1 MKTKESKFII
11 DQSEGNH
18 GIEAILDFEL
28 SWVLRMVVDKEC
40 RENKPRLYH
49 QCRHIL
55 FTLMKM
61 SDSPEVIIEDV
72 KVWKQWKHI
81 DLVADV
87 YIEINGKKELHV
99 ILVENKAYTVMR
111 ENQRDVYPHYIKDV
125 YDKSDQY
132 EGYRNYKLH
141 QVLITCFNTKDEYYK
156 QQKKFINGTDWT
168 IKSLEELPDWSVEE
182 QTESDLFNEFWL
194 NRW

>member
-1 MKTKESKFII
+1 MN
-11 DQSEGNH
+11 DQSEGDH
-18 GIEAILDFEL
+18 GLEAILDYEL

-55 FTLMKM
+55 FTLIGM
-61 SDSPEVIIEDV
+61 SDSPDINIKVVE
-72 KVWKQWKHI
+72 VWKQWNRM

-87 YIEINGKKELHV
+87 YMEINGKKELHV
-99 ILVENKAYTVMR
+99 ILAENKAYTMMKQ
-111 ENQRDVYPHYIKDV
+111 NQRDDYPRDIKDE
-125 YDKSDQY
+125 YDTNLRYKD
-132 EGYRNYKLH
+132 YRDYKLH
-141 QVLITCFNTKDEYYK
+141 QVLVTCFCTDDENYL
-156 QQKKFINGTDWT
+156 QQAEFINGTDWS
-168 IKSLEELPDWSVEE
+168 IKSVEELPDWSAEE